1 MMNILWISHFVPYPP
16 KAGMLTR
23 SYNLLREVS
32 RYHNIYLI
40 ALIQEKPL
48 RTMFK
53 NTEEGLIEA
62 KQNLSGFCKSVEFLN
77 ISRGSTRL
85 GKYII
90 ATGSLLSTSS
100 YSVEWL
106 RSDSMQQAIDSIL
119 EEKDIHAIH
128 ADTISLA
135 PYVENIKNRTMLL
148 THHNIESHMM
158 LRRAEGTNNWLKKLY
173 YYIEG
178 KKLEKYERKVCPLFS
193 VNITCSPLDSERLSN
208 VCSGLYIMEIPN
220 GVDTNYFKPQQ
231 LDVVPYSL
239 IFAGGL
245 NWYPNLSA
253 MEFFVY
259 EVWPLLKEKC
269 NNVVMDIIGQDP
281 SQDLLD
287 LSKSDPSLRIHG
299 FVDDVRPY
307 ISRAAVY
314 VCPISYSGGTKLKV
328 LDALAMEKAIVANP
342 VSCEGIDVE
351 NGKSVL
357 YAIEP
362 EEYVECIVKLFEND
376 NLRVSMGK
384 RGRQQIKELYSYEN
398 IGKRLSELYTSA
410 SRK

>member
-1 MMNILWISHFVPYPP
+1 
-16 KAGMLTR
+16 
-23 SYNLLREVS
+23 
-32 RYHNIYLI
+32 
-40 ALIQEKPL
+40 
-48 RTMFK
+48 
-53 NTEEGLIEA
+53 
-62 KQNLSGFCKSVEFLN
+62 
-77 ISRGSTRL
+77 
-85 GKYII
+85 
-90 ATGSLLSTSS
+90 
-100 YSVEWL
+100 
-106 RSDSMQQAIDSIL
+106 MQRAIDRIL
-119 EEKDIHAIH
+119 EGHDIHVIH

-135 PYVENIKNRTMLL
+135 PYVENIKDRTMLL

-158 LRRAEGTNNWLKKLY
+158 LGRAEGTNNWFKKLY

-208 VCSGLYIMEIPN
+208 VCSGLHIMEIPN
-220 GVDTNYFKPQQ
+220 GVDANYFKPLQ

-259 EVWPLLKEKC
+259 EVWPLLKEEC
-269 NNVVMDIIGQDP
+269 GNAVLDIVGQDP
-281 SQDLLD
+281 PQELLD

-307 ISRAAVY
+307 ISKAAVY
-314 VCPISYSGGTKLKV
+314 VCPISYSGGTKLKI

-357 YAIEP
+357 FATKP
-362 EEYVECIVKLFEND
+362 KEYVECIVKLFKSD
-376 NLRVSMGK
+376 DLRVSMGK
-384 RGRQQIKELYSYEN
+384 QGRQLINNSYSYEN
-398 IGKRLSELYTSA
+398 IGKRLSGLYTTA